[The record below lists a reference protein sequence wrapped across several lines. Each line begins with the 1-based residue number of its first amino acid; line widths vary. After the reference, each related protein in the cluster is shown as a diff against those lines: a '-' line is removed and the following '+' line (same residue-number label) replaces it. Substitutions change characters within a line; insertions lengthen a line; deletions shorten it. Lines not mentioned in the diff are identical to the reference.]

1 MRVRCWC
8 GAISLLVFGILR
20 WITRLKHRWRR
31 KKTFTAMPASCT
43 VKAQGWSSCMFCRHV
58 YIFAVFPWLS
68 RGAGVKLKL
77 FIEFRQFRCGFVA
90 LRSVKLCES
99 TVAFGTT
106 DCNHLHEQSPPKN
119 PSKQLIG
126 QSLYVGR
133 AYAQLLF
140 S

>member
-1 MRVRCWC
+1 MDNALETPLAKKKDLYRNACKLYGKGPR
-8 GAISLLVFGILR
+8 LVWLYVLQARI
-20 WITRLKHRWRR
+20 H
-31 KKTFTAMPASCT
+31 
-43 VKAQGWSSCMFCRHV
+43 FCRFSLV
-58 YIFAVFPWLS
+58 
-68 RGAGVKLKL
+68 VKGCRRE
-77 FIEFRQFRCGFVA
+77 IEIIYRVPSIPLRFRCA
-90 LRSVKLCES
+90 KLCES